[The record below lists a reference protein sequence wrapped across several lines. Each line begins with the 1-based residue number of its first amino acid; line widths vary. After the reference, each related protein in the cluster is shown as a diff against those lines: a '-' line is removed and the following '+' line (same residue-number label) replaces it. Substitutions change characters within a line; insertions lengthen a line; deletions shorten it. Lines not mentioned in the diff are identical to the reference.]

1 MNDWK
6 SGYLKG
12 KKANDVM
19 FAWCETAKKQLVDLG
34 KTIIKRD
41 STIIQQ
47 SSTIDFQ
54 VATLIYKDEIFR
66 IKDAKIINQQSVIDT
81 KDEIIGR
88 MKELA
93 NMSHEASKRE
103 IFALKCL
110 SACLLTAIIVMV
122 IY

>member
-1 MNDWK
+1 MTDK
-6 SGYLKG
+6 ELES
-12 KKANDVM
+12 
-19 FAWCETAKKQLVDLG
+19 DLLG
-34 KTIIKRD
+34 VKDDII
-41 STIIQQ
+41 S
-47 SSTIDFQ
+47 
-54 VATLIYKDEIFR
+54 
-66 IKDAKIINQQSVIDT
+66 
-81 KDEIIGR
+81 R

>member
-6 SGYLKG
+6 AKCLDSLHL
-12 KKANDVM
+12 AEI
-19 FAWCETAKKQLVDLG
+19 ETKNKQLIDLG
-34 KTIIKRD
+34 ETIERYSDLLGVKD
-41 STIIQQ
+41 DII
-47 SSTIDFQ
+47 S
-54 VATLIYKDEIFR
+54 
-66 IKDAKIINQQSVIDT
+66 
-81 KDEIIGR
+81 R

>member
-6 SGYLKG
+6 AEYLKE

-19 FAWCETAKKQLVDLG
+19 FAWCETAKKQLVEQGKLIDLQEG
-34 KTIIKRD
+34 IVD
-41 STIIQQ
+41 IQEDRMDIQ
-47 SSTIDFQ
+47 NR
-54 VATLIYKDEIFR
+54 R
-66 IKDAKIINQQSVIDT
+66 INLKDAQIINQQSAIDT
-81 KDEIIGR
+81 KDEIISR

-110 SACLLTAIIVMV
+110 SACLLTAIVV
-122 IY
+122 IL